1 VRKEGVH
8 QRRKFQKVSKSGQEE
23 RKANLRPN
31 LIMPLYLGSDK
42 RISSTKNLFRNVCT
56 VHERHMSCRV

>member
-1 VRKEGVH
+1 
-8 QRRKFQKVSKSGQEE
+8 
-23 RKANLRPN
+23 LRPN